1 VSGRTSTLAGS
12 TDADL
17 YTRAVIAVGALLA
30 LNRDETMYYVAT
42 TDSAGQVLRSRC
54 RYRISG
60 AAPAARWWSVT
71 AYAEDRFLFPNAERR
86 YSINGGSAPLDA
98 RGHFSF
104 ETGPTAP
111 AGAAPAAPWLPTP
124 GDRGLSFTLRLYNP
138 AAGLSA
144 APALAGRAHDRAP
157 GELRMNLLRY
167 LRIRNPWYCRL
178 EVLAAV
184 ALLAHVLVVWAIPYV
199 IMAGAVGL
207 APGRRTRHRAAASA
221 HDRRHLAARGHAQ
234 PRPAVRLVSLR
245 CAAAAAAH
253 PGRPASARLLV
264 DCLVRGQLRQFL
276 RAQRPPGRW
285 RAGGPGAGRPRYGQA
300 GRVAGRCESGHPPPA
315 DAACC

>member
-1 VSGRTSTLAGS
+1 MSPANDLDPAFRPRWTGVLTLYLLAITLGAGSAWLAVRSQLDSGGVSAGIWRTSTLAGS
-12 TDADL
+12 ADADI

-98 RGHFSF
+98 RGHFAF

-144 APALAGRAHDRAP
+144 APAS
-157 GELRMNLLRY
+157 
-167 LRIRNPWYCRL
+167 
-178 EVLAAV
+178 LAAPT
-184 ALLAHVLVVWAIPYV
+184 IE
-199 IMAGAVGL
+199 
-207 APGRRTRHRAAASA
+207 
-221 HDRRHLAARGHAQ
+221 
-234 PRPAVRLVSLR
+234 RLGS
-245 CAAAAAAH
+245 
-253 PGRPASARLLV
+253 
-264 DCLVRGQLRQFL
+264 
-276 RAQRPPGRW
+276 
-285 RAGGPGAGRPRYGQA
+285 
-300 GRVAGRCESGHPPPA
+300 CE
-315 DAACC
+315 